1 MLRRLERRNIQLLE
15 FHGGDCYVSVLVIF
29 DNMFSYSMTL
39 FKPYNM
45 LSIRGQ
51 LLNITSTINNSLRAN
66 IGSRAL
72 IHEEH

>member
-1 MLRRLERRNIQLLE
+1 MLRRLERRNNQLLE

-39 FKPYNM
+39 FKPYM

-51 LLNITSTINNSLRAN
+51 LINIPSTINTLLRAN
-66 IGSRAL
+66 IGSRAS